1 MNSLFSKLS
10 NKRVRQVLVLYSGTI
25 LQTILGFATSIIL
38 ARSLKP
44 EQYGNYSYLF
54 NLISLFLLL
63 VSSGHFV
70 STSMMLARTENE
82 TEKNSLLGA
91 SLVVTLFISCLFAAA
106 IFVFSYFQDI
116 FFKEK
121 LGHAIRILSFALFL
135 FPLQVYLE
143 NVFLGLN
150 KMRSLA
156 ILRTMP
162 KVLFLGA
169 LLLLIYFQKVSYL
182 SAFVF
187 MLLTSYIVYVAQTI
201 SIKPKFK
208 KLKDMIGSM
217 SRENKKY
224 GFHVYVGSLFNV
236 ATTYLATIS
245 ISYFYNNTDLGFY
258 SLALSIATPML
269 LLPSSVAAS
278 FFKDFANIDRIPF
291 SALKYTFMLS
301 AAMYVVYVVVLK
313 PAVVLLYS
321 KDYMAS
327 VPLAYILGVAM
338 IVHGFGD
345 IFNRF
350 LCAKAK
356 GKEVR
361 NGAIIAGI
369 INVVAFLFLVPW
381 LSNLGAA
388 ISRLIVSSAYCAAM
402 YYNYRIQS
410 SPYPQGTICK

>member
-1 MNSLFSKLS
+1 MNKLFAKLS

-25 LQTILGFATSIIL
+25 LQTILGFGTSIIL

-63 VSSGHFV
+63 ASVGHFV

-82 TEKNSLLGA
+82 MEKNNLLGA

-121 LGHAIRILSFALFL
+121 LGHTIRILSFTLVL

-156 ILRTMP
+156 ILRTVP
-162 KVLFLGA
+162 KALFLGA
-169 LLLLIYFQKVSYL
+169 LLLLIYFQKANYL

-187 MLLTSYIVYVAQTI
+187 MLLTSYFVYVTQTI
-201 SIKPKFK
+201 SIRPKFK
-208 KLKDMIGSM
+208 QLKDMIGRM
-217 SRENKKY
+217 SQENKKY

-236 ATTYLATIS
+236 ATTYLATLS

-258 SLALSIATPML
+258 NLALGIATPLML
-269 LLPSSVAAS
+269 LPNSVAAS
-278 FFKDFANIDRIPF
+278 FFKDFANVDRIPVNV
-291 SALKYTFMLS
+291 LKYTLIIS
-301 AAMYVVYVVVLK
+301 LVTYAIYALILK
-313 PAVVLLYS
+313 KAVVLIYS
-321 KDYMAS
+321 KEYLSS
-327 VPLAYILGVAM
+327 VPLAYILGIAM
-338 IVHGFGD
+338 IIHGFGD

-361 NGAIIAGI
+361 NGAMIAGV
-369 INVVAFLFLVPW
+369 INIFAFLVLVPM

-388 ISRLIVSSAYCAAM
+388 LSRLLVSSVYCGSM
-402 YYNYRIQS
+402 YWYGKVHLQRAHN
-410 SPYPQGTICK
+410 